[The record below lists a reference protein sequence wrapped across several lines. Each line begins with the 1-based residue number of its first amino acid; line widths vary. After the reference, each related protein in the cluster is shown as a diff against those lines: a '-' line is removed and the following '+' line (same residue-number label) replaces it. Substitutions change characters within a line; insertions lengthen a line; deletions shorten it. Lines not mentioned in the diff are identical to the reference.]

1 MAYTVDLNA
10 RMSVETRDSAFILSR
25 KLATITTERGEPV
38 EVFLNPLTLVITLRG
53 EKLQG
58 ELDMRYLFQE
68 ATLHVK
74 KENAL

>member
-1 MAYTVDLNA
+1 MAYTIDLNA
-10 RMSVETRDSAFILSR
+10 RMSVDTRESAFILSR
-25 KLATITTERGEPV
+25 KLAAITTERKEEI